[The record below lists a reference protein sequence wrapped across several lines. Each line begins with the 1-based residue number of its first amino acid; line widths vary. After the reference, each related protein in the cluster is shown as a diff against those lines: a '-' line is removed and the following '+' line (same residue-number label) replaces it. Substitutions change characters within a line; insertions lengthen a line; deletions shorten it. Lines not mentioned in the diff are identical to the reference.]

1 MSISRIMGAGLA
13 GSTRKGDG
21 ANVNQV
27 QFGNKLQG
35 LPPTTGQDSNSLR
48 AINNRAF
55 GNQRNVVFCVNQ
67 LGGVGG
73 IRGSNMFASTADG
86 VGNCVPGP
94 YEPNPGPGPVP
105 EPGLGDTYESEPES
119 DPEPEPKPET
129 EADVSWQWYKDPY
142 CDPSGSNGAIHE
154 SLDISGGEIT
164 FTQKGARA
172 VSAPMKIADTKK
184 TTCILLKYKFNDI
197 NEWNNFN
204 FYATIRSDLE
214 DVSNNYLGGD
224 SKEFLYF
231 PNGYY
236 DGQATYS
243 EKDDNGNKQT
253 QVSDDYIEAND
264 SFGQFAVGTKD
275 YTAMVNIDT
284 NLNDKDDGFIDAS
297 YNDAWNAHYNE
308 VSDEMGDNNGNEYQ
322 FLPPLQPFPYNPALR
337 DGNKVELNY
346 VCPEIDFVE
355 TCGKV
360 CAATAVHIEVSRL
373 LEPDTSFTDASG
385 IWGNVLKDGAINTL
399 FEDLSLNFLYAA
411 ENPAFYN
418 DDIMD
423 YNNDD
428 QDPKKVI
435 MGQGVDR
442 SCKLIS
448 GSTKRGQ
455 GYLHEK
461 QIGWYDG
468 NQNSYYDGI
477 LYQKGDANC
486 YQKLNTEADIVKDPS
501 NAINIEQNIMKQEP
515 VYQLITFSED
525 GLKISWIADE
535 GIAKDMYSECCEN
548 NTLISNE
555 NNVLEPSSEDANDDK
570 LVPFIGAWQ
579 SGPEGAEWPLPG
591 SSATCED
598 MPFVYYNTSWAGGF
612 VYNDSSGCDCSLPAP
627 IGGAFWQKYQNM
639 NDTANEK
646 NIYELTGERLHEAN
660 KDNNEYI
667 VFYSSIWNVIS
678 DGSKQADKDGD
689 KYGDWYAGMFN
700 GLKCVTI
707 MEDFVKYNNDKARKK
722 VIDELDKIN
731 VNVSLEVVSY
741 CNLTPAI

>member
-1 MSISRIMGAGLA
+1 MSRSRIMGAGLA

-48 AINNRAF
+48 AINQRAF

-105 EPGLGDTYESEPES
+105 EPGLGDTYEPEPES

-142 CDPSGSNGAIHE
+142 CDPSGSNGDIHNY
-154 SLDISGGEIT
+154 LDISGGEIT

-184 TTCILLKYKFNDI
+184 TTCILLKYKFNHI
-197 NEWNNFN
+197 NDWNNFN

-448 GSTKRGQ
+448 GSTGKGQ
-455 GYLHEK
+455 GYLEK
-461 QIGWYDG
+461 NNIGWYDG
-468 NQNSYYDGI
+468 NKNSYYDGI

-486 YQKLNTEADIVKDPS
+486 YQKLNTKANIDEVPNNPTDI
-501 NAINIEQNIMKQEP
+501 ETNIMNQDP

-660 KDNNEYI
+660 KNNNEYI